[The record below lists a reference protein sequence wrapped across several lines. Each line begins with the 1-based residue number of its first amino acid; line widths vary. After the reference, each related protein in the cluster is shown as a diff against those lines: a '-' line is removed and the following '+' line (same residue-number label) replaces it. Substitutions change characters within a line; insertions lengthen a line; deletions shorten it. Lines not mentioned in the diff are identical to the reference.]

1 MMAINM
7 LLRLFETPRPV
18 RQDGSL
24 RFRSANVDLGQWHRV
39 NRAPLISV
47 VGRRISMLMGMKNAM
62 SAVSKAFEKAVAF
75 SDVGFLV
82 LGLCPFWKM
91 RHAQRR
97 MYRLGSERG

>member
-1 MMAINM
+1 
-7 LLRLFETPRPV
+7 
-18 RQDGSL
+18 
-24 RFRSANVDLGQWHRV
+24 
-39 NRAPLISV
+39 
-47 VGRRISMLMGMKNAM
+47 MLMGMKNAM

-97 MYRLGSERG
+97 TLLQQDQHPVAKGGVIGGRFAWSRLVAQPS